1 MVVANRGA
9 YGYGAGLAVLLGSP
23 RTSVHAADAARGLD
37 LRVTHRRG
45 GIDVWYRLGERP
57 ASIDLRI
64 LDVRGRALRVLDRG
78 ERGPGDHWIQ
88 WNGTDAHG
96 QRLASGVYFVRLS
109 YGGLARAEKCVLMR

>member
-1 MVVANRGA
+1 
-9 YGYGAGLAVLLGSP
+9 
-23 RTSVHAADAARGLD
+23 
-37 LRVTHRRG
+37 
-45 GIDVWYRLGERP
+45 VWYRLGERP